1 MKMETQT
8 TITVGAG
15 AGFIWLLGIYFVGIL
30 ITKGKFGTALIAPIA
45 AVVSL
50 TIHEY
55 AHAAVAKMLGVA
67 APAIDVTDF
76 AGIAHMTG
84 FNPGSPEG
92 LLILAAGPAS
102 NAVIAWLAWKYL
114 KNRREVMWMVIGVN
128 LLLIWLSYNE
138 PNGDIRRMFNL

>member
-1 MKMETQT
+1 M
-8 TITVGAG
+8 
-15 AGFIWLLGIYFVGIL
+15 
-30 ITKGKFGTALIAPIA
+30 
-45 AVVSL
+45 